1 MKLAALNTTAIP
13 VRWRYWAT
21 AVLVLCLLLPLWY
34 NTSHSSTGKALNGSV
49 EKLVFDIELAQE
61 ETLQQG
67 TQPEDYLRQI
77 ESLVEAARYAEA
89 AKFAEILVNDYPT
102 FQLGS
107 LLYAE
112 LLNLASDAPKANPLR
127 QIADQDKQTVV
138 AGLDKELR
146 NRLSALRTPYPANS
160 IPKGFGFLAASTEYF
175 AVVDASTSRMY
186 VFKNTATPEQPAQLN
201 LVHDFYVSV
210 GQKGIFKKE
219 EGDGRTPVGVY
230 FTQKKLDEKRLP
242 DLYGAGAITL
252 NYPNLYDRHQ
262 GRTGSGI
269 WVHGAP
275 SAQYSRLPE
284 ASDGCLVLSN
294 DTMKA
299 LLDLDQ
305 TKGIPIFIQAKID
318 WVPANQTFQ
327 LPAPLRQLVSEKY
340 LTARSGREAAS
351 PSPENMMNDR
361 ILHLLSWRDQDRT
374 VVLLDFKT
382 TQEKV
387 MRTYWEES
395 QGTWKQ
401 VGESPV

>member
-1 MKLAALNTTAIP
+1 MKLAALNTSALP
-13 VRWRYWAT
+13 VRWPYLAT
-21 AVLVLCLLLPLWY
+21 AVLVLCLLIPLWY
-34 NTSHSSTGKALNGSV
+34 NTSHSSTGKPLNGSV

-61 ETLQQG
+61 DATKVA
-67 TQPEDYLRQI
+67 TQPEDYLRHI
-77 ESLVEAARYAEA
+77 ETLVEAARYAEA
-89 AKFAEILVNDYPT
+89 AKFAENLVNDYPT

-112 LLNLASDAPKANPLR
+112 LLNLASDAPKANPLT
-127 QIADQDKQTVV
+127 QIADQDKQAVV

-146 NRLSALRTPYPANS
+146 HRLRALNSPYPANS
-160 IPKGFGFLAASTEYF
+160 IPKGFGYLASTTEYF

-186 VFKNTATPEQPAQLN
+186 VFKNAATSAQPAQLN
-201 LVHDFYVSV
+201 LVHNFYVSV
-210 GQKGIFKKE
+210 GQKGIHKKE
-219 EGDGRTPVGVY
+219 EGDGRTPIGVY
-230 FTQKKLDEKRLP
+230 FTQKKLNDKRLP

-252 NYPNLYDRHQ
+252 NYPNLYDLHQ

-294 DTMKA
+294 DTMQA

-305 TKGIPIFIQAKID
+305 AKGIPIFIQPKID
-318 WVPANQTFQ
+318 WVPANQNFQ
-327 LPAPLRQLVSEKY
+327 LPEPLRQLVAEKY
-340 LTARSGREAAS
+340 PSASTDRMAAQANED
-351 PSPENMMNDR
+351 PSKQDG

-374 VVLLDFKT
+374 VVLLDFKISPKKT
-382 TQEKV
+382 V
-387 MRTYWEES
+387 RTYWEES

-401 VGESPV
+401 VAESPV